1 MTLKYDVRQCHTRTA
16 LLMWVAV
23 ETGVTI
29 NAAIVI
35 GVTGVQLVMLHRLAR
50 WHAVKYLWYPVMRIL
65 FLEILKF

>member
-1 MTLKYDVRQCHTRTA
+1 
-16 LLMWVAV
+16 MWVAV

-29 NAAIVI
+29 NAAIVT

-65 FLEILKF
+65 FLEILKI